1 MWYIYVKKA
10 FCLQGFYWI
19 RGCIVTVKRVAGASH
34 TYKRIALLQ
43 GQVVAINK
51 FTYPNTGNQSTVAQS
66 HEILK

>member
-1 MWYIYVKKA
+1 MVHLCKKGLLSSR
-10 FCLQGFYWI
+10 FFWI

-34 TYKRIALLQ
+34 TYKRMPLLQ